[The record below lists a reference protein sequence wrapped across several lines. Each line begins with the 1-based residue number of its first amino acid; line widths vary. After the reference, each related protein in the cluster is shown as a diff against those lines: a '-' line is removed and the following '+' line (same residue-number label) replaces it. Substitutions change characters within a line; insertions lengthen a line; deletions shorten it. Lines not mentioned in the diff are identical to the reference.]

1 MNMFREQM
9 PDKTNPIRLGPAFKQ
24 TGGGKG
30 PVGHIGL
37 RKASFGIARL
47 HHGDILHGTLCRLRH
62 RDHARHTGRAA
73 GLATRRA
80 GRAGNGIRDNAAHG
94 IIGAAGAARANAEE
108 LRRLGRGN
116 AR

>member
-30 PVGHIGL
+30 PVGDIRL
-37 RKASFGIARL
+37 RETGFRIAGL
-47 HHGDILHGTLCRLRH
+47 HHGDILHGTLCGLRN
-62 RDHARHTGRAA
+62 RDHTGHARRAA
-73 GLATRRA
+73 CLAARRA
-80 GRAGNGIRDNAAHG
+80 GRAGNGIRDNAAHR
-94 IIGAAGAARANAEE
+94 IISAAGTARADAKE
-108 LRRLGRGN
+108 LRRLRRGD